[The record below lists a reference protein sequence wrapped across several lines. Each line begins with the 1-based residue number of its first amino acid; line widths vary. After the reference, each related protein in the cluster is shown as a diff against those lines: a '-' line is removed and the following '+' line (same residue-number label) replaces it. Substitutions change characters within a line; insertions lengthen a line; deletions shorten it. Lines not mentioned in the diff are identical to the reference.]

1 MLGPVEGGNYIYPV
15 DNTLLNGSPG
25 STNILTS
32 VNLLFLLATMF
43 VLFRVVTTVG
53 VPPRASSEASG
64 DASISTVLPALL
76 SWFGLSASLVCF
88 NKYMYLAQANG
99 GFGFPFPLAITWFHM
114 LAGVLATNVIKR
126 VRPDWMPV
134 AAESRVSPKQLVRV
148 ILPIGIVFALYLGI
162 GNRVYLYLPVS
173 FVQMLRSA
181 GPLSVFAVS
190 VAAGQEKFTMTSLV
204 VIFVIITGV
213 ASASFGEVNF
223 SWFGL
228 ALQMVAFILDG
239 FRLVLLKT
247 LMSSQQGVKLDP
259 LSALY
264 YYSPVCVVTLI
275 LPVAYF
281 EAADLHRVLT
291 AALLEHTLPS
301 LLCAVLLN
309 ASVAFALNLS
319 LLALFGNVGATTLS
333 VAATCRDI
341 CLTFASAWIFH
352 SHISQVQVIGYLSAC
367 IGVKLWDELKARPEA
382 FDKAFGIRSG
392 EKLPLVDR
400 KSVV

>member
-1 MLGPVEGGNYIYPV
+1 M
-15 DNTLLNGSPG
+15 
-25 STNILTS
+25 
-32 VNLLFLLATMF
+32 LFLLAMML
-43 VLFRVVTTVG
+43 VLFKVVMAAG
-53 VPPRASSEASG
+53 VPPRTSSEASE

-76 SWFGLSASLVCF
+76 SWLGLSATLVCF
-88 NKYMYLAQANG
+88 NKYMYLERDNG

-114 LAGVLATNVIKR
+114 LAGLIATNVIKR

-134 AAESRVSPKQLVRV
+134 AAEGRLSLKQLVRN

-173 FVQMLRSA
+173 FVQMLKSA
-181 GPLSVFAVS
+181 GPLFVFAVS
-190 VAAGQEKFTMTSLV
+190 VAAGQEKFTMTSLAI
-204 VIFVIITGV
+204 IFVLVTGV

-228 ALQMVAFILDG
+228 AIQMVAFILDG

-281 EAADLHRVLT
+281 EAAELHKVLT
-291 AALLEHTLPS
+291 TALLEHTLPS
-301 LLCAVLLN
+301 LLGAILLN
-309 ASVAFALNLS
+309 ASVALALNLC
-319 LLALFGNVGATTLS
+319 LLALFGNVGATTIS

-341 CLTFASAWIFH
+341 CLTFASAWIFR

-382 FDKAFGIRSG
+382 FDKAFGIRYG
-392 EKLPLVDR
+392 ERLPLVTKD
-400 KSVV
+400 